1 MKKNQCT
8 TATTSNEPKDFYE
21 EYLEKIQLLTPE
33 EEQALGLRIRQDD
46 IQARDKLV
54 EANLRFVYKCAEKF
68 STYNVPHDELIS
80 AGNAALTASADRFD
94 PTYGTRFISY
104 AVRNIMQSM
113 FDTVNEYAQT
123 IRIPSNRLKDV
134 KIHYESFEVFNAPYA
149 DEDDDHLAP
158 QNRLHAEPTTSQ
170 TEMLYDEECEDLRHF
185 LSQHLCT
192 SDVNFLMDYAQMKDS
207 GLKTKE
213 LVEKLAEKHRLPTRL
228 VKNRLKSMLQKVNDL
243 HLYAAYLAQAA

>member
-1 MKKNQCT
+1 M
-8 TATTSNEPKDFYE
+8 SNCNC
-21 EYLEKIQLLTPE
+21 ICITNTCN
-33 EEQALGLRIRQDD
+33 D
-46 IQARDKLV
+46 IQTRNKLV
-54 EANLRFVYKCAEKF
+54 EDNLRFVFWCADGFNLRFVFWCADGF
-68 STYNVPHDELIS
+68 STYNVPREELIS
-80 AGNAALTASADRFD
+80 AGNEALIESANRFD

-104 AVRNIMQSM
+104 AVRNIRQSM

-170 TEMLYDEECEDLRHF
+170 TELLYDEECEDLRHF
-185 LSQHLCT
+185 LSQNLGT
-192 SDVNFLMDYAQMKDS
+192 SEVDFLMDYTLMKAS
-207 GLKTKE
+207 GYKPKE

-228 VKNRLKSMLQKVNDL
+228 VKGRLKSLRKKVNDL
-243 HLYAAYLAQAA
+243 HLYAAYLNQAA